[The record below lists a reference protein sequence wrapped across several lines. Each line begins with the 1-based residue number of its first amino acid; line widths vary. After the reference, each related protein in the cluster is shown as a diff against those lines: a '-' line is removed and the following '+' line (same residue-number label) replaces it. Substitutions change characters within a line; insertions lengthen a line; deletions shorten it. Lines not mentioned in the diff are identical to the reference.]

1 MNRAHLS
8 KGRAS
13 LSCLPTPRRRR
24 AGVVSAQKKTILFVP
39 ARHPRAV
46 YGLMGHDD
54 LPLDDGE
61 QSKAVRRLVESR
73 NDPAALEAA
82 LAEHRGR
89 LRRMVALRLDRRLQ
103 GRVDPSDVIQEA
115 YLDAARRLPEYLRE
129 PSPMPFFLWLRFLA
143 AQALQV
149 LHRKH
154 LGAQARDAGREI
166 SIHGGRMPQATSAA
180 LAAQLLGHD
189 TRASEAAIR
198 AERKLRLEQA
208 LNQMDPLDREVLAL
222 RHFEQLSN
230 SECARVLALKETT
243 ATKRYIRALRKL
255 KEILQTLPGGHSE
268 AWL

>member
-1 MNRAHLS
+1 MGNAD
-8 KGRAS
+8 
-13 LSCLPTPRRRR
+13 TP
-24 AGVVSAQKKTILFVP
+24 GDVVDPSAAIRQL
-39 ARHPRAV
+39 AA
-46 YGLMGHDD
+46 
-54 LPLDDGE
+54 
-61 QSKAVRRLVESR
+61 SR
-73 NDPAALEAA
+73 NDPAALEKA

-115 YLDAARRLPEYLRE
+115 YLEAARRLPEYLRE
-129 PSPMPFFLWLRFLA
+129 PTPMPVFLWLRFLA
-143 AQALQV
+143 AQSLQV
-149 LHRKH
+149 VHRKH
-154 LGAQARDAGREI
+154 LGVLARDAGREI
-166 SIHGGRMPQATSAA
+166 SIHVGRLPQATSAA

-230 SECARVLALKETT
+230 SECARVLDLKETT

-255 KEILQTLPGGHSE
+255 KEILSALPGGNSE
-268 AWL
+268 AWI